1 MPPTRSD
8 RFGAVRLIVLGVL
21 LVALLATAGAVV
33 RGYLDVGV
41 VRVPDVRGLGFE
53 AAAVQVR
60 DAGLEPSAYVEVAVG
75 AAPNE
80 VVSQTPMGG
89 VAVRPGRQVVLGV
102 NGLQEVVA
110 LPTLVGLR
118 EGDAVARV
126 EALGA
131 FVGRVAYVGSD
142 RPAGS
147 VVAQQPAAG
156 AALTRDVGVRLTVS
170 RGPVDA
176 PIALPDL
183 VGTPVETA
191 AAELAA
197 LGIRHVEQVAADLSF
212 DRPFAVTDQRPAAGT
227 SVLPSTPVTLVYALE
242 GTRVVQVP
250 DVAGLPLWR
259 AQLTLRAAQLQVGAV
274 QRIDDPALAEGVVET
289 RPAGYTVVGSPIVL
303 VVNGRADDLG
313 APIDLEGPLQPFEF
327 GAFGSAG
334 DGGGGDAS
342 GIVDGGVAAVDPPAD
357 DVPAPGTT
365 VLQADGSRLIPF
377 RFDPASVG
385 VPSLA
390 AKPYRLTLVVIDEEG
405 ERTVVDRELNAG
417 EGVATSVRVV
427 GDEPLVQTFI
437 DGAFFQAWRP

>member
-1 MPPTRSD
+1 MRPTRPH
-8 RFGAVRLIVLGVL
+8 RFRAVRLIVLGAV
-21 LVALLATAGAVV
+21 LVALLATAGSVV
-33 RGYLDVGV
+33 RGYLEVGV
-41 VRVPDVRGLGFE
+41 VRVPDVHGLAFE
-53 AAAVQVR
+53 AAAARVR
-60 DAGLEPSAYVEVAVG
+60 DVGLEPSAYVEVAAG

-80 VVSQTPMGG
+80 VVSQTPAGG
-89 VAVRPGRQVVLGV
+89 TSVRPGRQVVLGV
-102 NGLQEVVA
+102 NGLQEVVT

-131 FVGRVAYVGSD
+131 VVERVAYVGSD

-147 VVAQQPAAG
+147 VVVQQPAAG
-156 AALTRDVGVRLTVS
+156 AALARGVGVRLSVS

-176 PIALPDL
+176 PVTLPDL
-183 VGTPVETA
+183 VGTPVEAA

-212 DRPFAVTDQRPAAGT
+212 DRPFAVTDQRPAAGS

-242 GTRVVQVP
+242 GTRVVEVP

-289 RPAGYTVVGSPIVL
+289 RPAGYTVVGSPVVL
-303 VVNGRADDLG
+303 VVNGPADDLG
-313 APIDLEGPLQPFEF
+313 APIDAEGPLRPFDF
-327 GAFGSAG
+327 GAFGSGDAGAG
-334 DGGGGDAS
+334 D
-342 GIVDGGVAAVDPPAD
+342 VDRPPD

-365 VLQADGSRLIPF
+365 VAQADGSRLIPF

-390 AKPYRLTLVVIDEEG
+390 TKPYRLTLVVVDDEG
-405 ERTVVDRELNAG
+405 ERTVLDRELNAG
-417 EGVATSVRVV
+417 EGVAISVRIV
-427 GDEPLVQTFI
+427 GDEPLVQTYI

>member
-1 MPPTRSD
+1 
-8 RFGAVRLIVLGVL
+8 VRLIVLGVV
-21 LVALLATAGAVV
+21 LVALLATAASVV
-33 RGYLDVGV
+33 RGYLEVGV
-41 VRVPDVRGLGFE
+41 VRVPDVRGLAFE
-53 AAAVQVR
+53 VAAVQVR
-60 DAGLEPSAYVEVAVG
+60 DVGLEPSAYVEVAAG

-80 VVSQTPMGG
+80 VVSQTPAGG
-89 VAVRPGRQVVLGV
+89 TSVRPGRQVVLGV
-102 NGLQEVVA
+102 NGLQEVVT
-110 LPTLVGLR
+110 LPVLVGLR

-131 FVGRVAYVGSD
+131 FVERVAYVGSD

-147 VVAQQPAAG
+147 VVVQQPAAG
-156 AALTRDVGVRLTVS
+156 AALARGDGVRLTVS

-176 PIALPDL
+176 PVTLPDL

-212 DRPFAVTDQRPAAGT
+212 DRPFAVTDQRPAAG
-227 SVLPSTPVTLVYALE
+227 SGVLPSTPVTLVYALE
-242 GTRVVQVP
+242 GTRVVEVP

-289 RPAGYTVVGSPIVL
+289 RPAGYTVVGSPVVL
-303 VVNGRADDLG
+303 VVNGPADDLG
-313 APIDLEGPLQPFEF
+313 APIDAEGPLRPFDF
-327 GAFGSAG
+327 GAFGSGGDGVDDGDGFGDAGAG
-334 DGGGGDAS
+334 DVGSGGADA
-342 GIVDGGVAAVDPPAD
+342 PAD

-365 VLQADGSRLIPF
+365 VAQADGSRLIPF

-390 AKPYRLTLVVIDEEG
+390 TKPYRLTLVVVDDEG
-405 ERTVVDRELNAG
+405 ERTVLDRELNAG
-417 EGVATSVRVV
+417 EGVSMSVRIV
-427 GDEPLVQTFI
+427 GAEPLVQTYI